1 MLLAEEKE
9 KRKNSQ
15 KSYAQEVELTTVTFP
30 SIPSPGEL
38 KLFHRSFKYFTQD
51 TPSKED
57 IF

>member
-9 KRKNSQ
+9 KCKNSQ
-15 KSYAQEVELTTVTFP
+15 KSYEQEVELTTVTFP

-38 KLFHRSFKYFTQD
+38 NLFQGSFKYCTQD
-51 TPSKED
+51 ILSKEY